1 MSEFSSLLLPDFFL
15 NELRIN
21 YILLSVVAKSAG
33 PIRDRQ
39 GISYR
44 PCHFWLF
51 DLEEVIY
58 SSKPQSSPLE
68 NGIIIVLTS

>member
-39 GISYR
+39 GISTG
-44 PCHFWLF
+44 L
-51 DLEEVIY
+51 VIFG
-58 SSKPQSSPLE
+58 S
-68 NGIIIVLTS
+68 LTLRKSYTPPSLSLLPWKME